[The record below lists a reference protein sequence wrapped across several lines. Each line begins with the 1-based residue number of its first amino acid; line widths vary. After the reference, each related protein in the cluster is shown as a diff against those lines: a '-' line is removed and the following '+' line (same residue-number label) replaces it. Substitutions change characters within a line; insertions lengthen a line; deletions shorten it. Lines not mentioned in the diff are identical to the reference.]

1 MEFDTIRHT
10 IQLDTELD
18 ALEAAMDVVAT
29 GDFSQYADC
38 ESQVRIQSLQSKMDY
53 IRAKSIAAFD
63 VWGAWGASGARSAKS
78 YVAKEC
84 QIPKAEAAR
93 QLRRG
98 HLLCHLPKFDEAWS
112 RGEITKDHVDRI
124 GRARNPRTEDFLE
137 RDEDM
142 LLDKA
147 IDNTFP
153 DFERIVDYWS
163 QHADPD
169 GVEEDAMEQRAR
181 RDVYLVP
188 SVGGIYLGKMTL
200 DTVSGAIVD
209 GGTAP
214 GSSRSSSR
222 RTGPRLKQTWAA
234 PPKSRSSAGLRRSAG
249 PMLWSRWPP
258 VPGPPRPTARRP
270 APLFTVLVGYE
281 TMHGRMCELAGGSR
295 MVLSPGSL
303 LPWLDQAYIERA
315 VFTAKNR
322 VEVSETSRFFVG
334 ATRRALEIRDRECT
348 DPYCHEPVER
358 CQADHI
364 IEWSRT
370 AQRPRRTA
378 DSCAASTIECE
389 TRGPRPTTNGG
400 GGVGG
405 ACGDQPARET
415 SARRQL
421 CSRCAVPQAMR
432 AASTSRVRSSCS
444 RVTCSSG
451 WWASSGSPGPKFA
464 AGTPWA
470 QKEATSVQPTL
481 ARGSVFVAATRA
493 ASSG

>member
-1 MEFDTIRHT
+1 MECDTEFGS
-10 IQLDTELD
+10 QLDTELG
-18 ALEAAMDVVAT
+18 ALEAAMDVVAS

-38 ESQVRIQSLQSKMDY
+38 ESQVRIQALQSKMDY

-63 VWGAWGASGARSAKS
+63 LWGAWGASGARSAKS

-84 QIPKAEAAR
+84 QIPNAEAAR

-147 IDNTFP
+147 IDNSFP
-153 DFERIVDYWS
+153 DFDRIIDYWS

-188 SVGGIYLGKMTL
+188 SVGGTYLGKMTL

-209 GGTAP
+209 GELTRIEQELFQEDWAKAEADLGRAPKVEELCRTAAQRRADALVEMATRSRTAP
-214 GSSRSSSR
+214 AD
-222 RTGPRLKQTWAA
+222 GP
-234 PPKSRSSAGLRRSAG
+234 
-249 PMLWSRWPP
+249 
-258 VPGPPRPTARRP
+258 RP

-303 LPWLDQAYIERA
+303 LPWLDQTYIERA
-315 VFTAKNR
+315 VFTPKNR
-322 VEVSETSRFFVG
+322 VEISETSRFFVG

-364 IEWSRT
+364 IEWSQNGPTTQENGRLLCGFHNRMRN
-370 AQRPRRTA
+370 QRPPP
-378 DSCAASTIECE
+378 D
-389 TRGPRPTTNGG
+389 
-400 GGVGG
+400 
-405 ACGDQPARET
+405 D
-415 SARRQL
+415 
-421 CSRCAVPQAMR
+421 
-432 AASTSRVRSSCS
+432 
-444 RVTCSSG
+444 
-451 WWASSGSPGPKFA
+451 
-464 AGTPWA
+464 
-470 QKEATSVQPTL
+470 
-481 ARGSVFVAATRA
+481 
-493 ASSG
+493 